1 VAALGTV
8 SASGSVVGKLLKER
22 RQTLAI
28 AESSAGGLID
38 ANMWTFA
45 RRAAELLGSCLRK
58 AA

>member
-1 VAALGTV
+1 MQELLPRAERIAAL
-8 SASGSVVGKLLKER
+8 LKDR
-22 RQTLAI
+22 RETIAV